1 MKLIQ
6 QQQAR
11 TRQAILDA
19 LAEVIVE
26 SSATGFSI
34 QQVADRA
41 GVTHRTVYNHFP
53 TREALNDAFAVH
65 VEEQL
70 APVFDGG
77 APPDAN
83 LTMSKMV
90 SLLDEAYA
98 AFDKRSVYVRAYVMI
113 MIASGAPA
121 RVTRDRTDRF
131 ARVLKRELKPVSP
144 ETARLA
150 AAALRMFFSSTGW
163 HVMTGHLG
171 LSTNEARRTAAW
183 ATETLLRAL
192 GRGNVPRSENHHE
205 SNHGR

>member
-1 MKLIQ
+1 MNHGK

-11 TRQAILDA
+11 THRAILDA
-19 LAEVIVE
+19 LADVIVE

-65 VEEQL
+65 VEEKL
-70 APVFDGG
+70 ASDGF

-83 LTMSKMV
+83 LTTSRMAPM
-90 SLLDEAYA
+90 LEEAYA
-98 AFDKRSVYVRAYVMI
+98 AFDKRSVYVRAYVML

-121 RVTRDRTDRF
+121 RLTRDRTDRF
-131 ARVLKRELKPVSP
+131 ARVLKRELKPVSAG
-144 ETARLA
+144 TARLA
-150 AAALRMFFSSTGW
+150 AAALRMFASTTAW
-163 HVMTGHLG
+163 HVMTRHLG
-171 LSTNEARRTAAW
+171 LSTTEARRTAAW

-192 GRGNVPRSENHHE
+192 RRGDVP
-205 SNHGR
+205 